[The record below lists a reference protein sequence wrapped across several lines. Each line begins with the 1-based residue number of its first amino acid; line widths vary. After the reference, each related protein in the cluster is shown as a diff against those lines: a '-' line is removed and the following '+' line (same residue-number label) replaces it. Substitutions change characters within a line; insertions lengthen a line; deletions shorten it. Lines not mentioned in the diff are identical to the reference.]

1 MYHLDRVTWRDTS
14 VEYLKLWDAFEDND
28 DKQRHRWE
36 SSSDAK
42 IFEAII
48 ALLGDA
54 IEFHCGWVGHW
65 GYGQD
70 DFDRNRQRE
79 FAHLVLRDSWCIEN
93 EFEHGKVHLA
103 LRYCERIATMLKN
116 ELVELYTD

>member
-54 IEFHCGWVGHW
+54 I
-65 GYGQD
+65 
-70 DFDRNRQRE
+70 
-79 FAHLVLRDSWCIEN
+79 
-93 EFEHGKVHLA
+93 A
-103 LRYCERIATMLKN
+103 LRLGRSLGVWARRLRQKQAKRIRSSRPTR
-116 ELVELYTD
+116 